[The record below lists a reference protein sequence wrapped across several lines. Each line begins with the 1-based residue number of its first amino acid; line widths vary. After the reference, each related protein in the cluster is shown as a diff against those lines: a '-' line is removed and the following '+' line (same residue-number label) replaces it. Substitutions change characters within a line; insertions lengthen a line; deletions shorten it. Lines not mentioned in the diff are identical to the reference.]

1 MGRELARSCGG
12 SPFVPFYAHFLLGAI
27 MPNAH
32 RLFAGL
38 ATAVLTVSLAA
49 CGGGGGNEMT
59 VNGQA
64 ITKAAFDQRLESGK
78 DARPTMQQMVQES
91 LIEQYAKDHN
101 ITVTNDEIDKKE
113 NTLKARYPNGQFDQL
128 LKAQGLTEDFVRS
141 QIRLQLFLDKGVG
154 ANIKV
159 SDSDVKAYFNRSHAT
174 LDTPDTAKARHI
186 LVKDL
191 ATANKVEAELKGGKN
206 FADEAKLYS
215 LDPSSKAAGGEL
227 PQFKRGSMVPAFEK
241 SVFSLPIGATSAPV
255 KSPFG
260 YHIIQVESRTMGQ
273 KATLA
278 SAHDQIVDTLRAQQ
292 EQPLLQPFLLGLQQK
307 AKIDIQDPR
316 FADLFP
322 SPAPAA
328 AAPAPAATK

>member
-1 MGRELARSCGG
+1 
-12 SPFVPFYAHFLLGAI
+12 
-27 MPNAH
+27 MPKAH

-38 ATAVLTVSLAA
+38 ATALLTVALAA
-49 CGGGGGNEMT
+49 CGGNSASEVT

-64 ITKAAFDQRLESGK
+64 VTKSDFDQRLESSQA
-78 DARPTMQQMVQES
+78 ARPTMQQMVQES
-91 LIEQYAKDHN
+91 LIGQYAKDHN
-101 ITVTNDEIDKKE
+101 ISVSDDEVNKKE
-113 NTLKARYPNGQFDQL
+113 NTLKARYPNGQFEQL
-128 LKAQGLTEDFVRS
+128 LKAQGLTEDFVRN
-141 QIRLQLFLDKGVG
+141 QIRLQLVLDKAVG
-154 ANIKV
+154 ANVKV
-159 SDSDVKAYFNRSHAT
+159 SEADVKAYFKRSHAT
-174 LDTPDTAKARHI
+174 LDTPDVAKARHI

-191 ATANKVEAELKGGKN
+191 ATANKVEADLKGGKN

-278 SAHDQIVDTLRAQQ
+278 SAHDQIVDALRAQQ
-292 EQPLLQPFLLGLQQK
+292 EQPMLQPFLLGLQQK
-307 AKIDIQDPR
+307 AKIEVQDPR
-316 FADLFP
+316 FADIFP